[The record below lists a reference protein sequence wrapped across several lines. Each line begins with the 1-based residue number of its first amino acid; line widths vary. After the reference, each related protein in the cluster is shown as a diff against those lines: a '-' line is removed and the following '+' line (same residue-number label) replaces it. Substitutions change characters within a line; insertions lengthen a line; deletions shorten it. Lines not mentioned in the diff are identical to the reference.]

1 MPSVQVLRCHF
12 LAESGKVCAN
22 PKNCLSTP
30 HCAQSRRSSMKPT
43 KRLLTLILSA
53 AVLGIPSVQAFPIIT
68 NIVET
73 GGDAE
78 ATDTI
83 PAEYTGR
90 TFVNGV
96 ANEPIAGK
104 AADAPYIVGVFQE
117 DAPMFVDRNHQ
128 WNGATTT

>member
-1 MPSVQVLRCHF
+1 MCHRKY
-12 LAESGKVCAN
+12 EV
-22 PKNCLSTP
+22 
-30 HCAQSRRSSMKPT
+30 MKPT
-43 KRLLTLILSA
+43 KLFKLVLSA
-53 AVLGIPSVQAFPIIT
+53 VLLGIPTAHALPVIT

-83 PAEYTGR
+83 LAQFTGQ

-104 AADAPYIVGVFQE
+104 AADAPYTVGFFVE

-128 WNGATTT
+128 WNGAGTTLPIPAYLLGGEYIMSGNDNRDN